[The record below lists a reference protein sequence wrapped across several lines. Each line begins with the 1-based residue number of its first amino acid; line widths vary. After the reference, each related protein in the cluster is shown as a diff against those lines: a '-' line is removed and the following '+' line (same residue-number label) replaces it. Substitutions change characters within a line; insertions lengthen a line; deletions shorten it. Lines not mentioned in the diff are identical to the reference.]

1 LVIVVGMSLMIARN
15 PINIRSWHTVIQ
27 YPNQSFKDLFYESEE
42 IYLNSENKLLIIIV
56 ILIFFNYLKW
66 EKADLIILVSLYLKY

>member
-1 LVIVVGMSLMIARN
+1 MIARY

-42 IYLNSENKLLIIIV
+42 IYSKFGEQTTNHNCNFN
-56 ILIFFNYLKW
+56 FF
-66 EKADLIILVSLYLKY
+66 

>member
-15 PINIRSWHTVIQ
+15 PINIRSWHTVIR